1 MKKTLM
7 LLAALICC
15 GTTRGQL
22 PPGQTLADVLRDTDV
37 VAVVSV
43 TNVEKSIVTNAGK
56 REVTTVVAN
65 AAVERVLKGNPLKS
79 IRIQEEVGE
88 PPFSSGTPVTAVLAS
103 KTRMLVC
110 LKRTGDTYTA
120 SHRFG
125 LAPVYGSGSDARTTW
140 PACIPLDEAVA
151 NIQKTLKQ
159 K

>member
-1 MKKTLM
+1 MKTTLM
-7 LLAALICC
+7 FLAVMVYSGA
-15 GTTRGQL
+15 TSGQL
-22 PPGQTLADVLRDTDV
+22 PPGQTLADVLRDADV

-43 TNVEKSIVTNAGK
+43 TNVEKSVLTNIEK
-56 REVTTVVAN
+56 REVTTVIAN
-65 AAVERVLKGNPLKS
+65 AAVERILKGNPIKS

-88 PPFSSGTPVTAVLAS
+88 PLFSSGTPVSAVLAS

-110 LKRTGDTYTA
+110 LRRTGDTYTA

-125 LAPVYGSGSDARTTW
+125 LALVYGSGRDARTTW

-151 NIQKTLKQ
+151 NIQKALTQ

>member
-7 LLAALICC
+7 FLAVLVCSGAA
-15 GTTRGQL
+15 RGRL
-22 PPGQTLADVLRDTDV
+22 PPGQTLADVLRDADV

-43 TNVEKSIVTNAGK
+43 TNIEKSVVTNTGK

-88 PPFSSGTPVTAVLAS
+88 PPFSSGTPATAVLAS
-103 KTRMLVC
+103 KTRMLVW
-110 LKRTGDTYTA
+110 LRRTGDTYTA

-125 LAPVYGSGSDARTTW
+125 LSPVYGSGRDARTTW

-151 NIQKTLKQ
+151 NIQKALAQ

>member
-1 MKKTLM
+1 VKKTLM
-7 LLAALICC
+7 FLAVMVSC
-15 GTTRGQL
+15 GATRGQL
-22 PPGQTLADVLRDTDV
+22 PPGQTLADALRDADV

-43 TNVEKSIVTNAGK
+43 TNIEKSVVTNAGK

-65 AAVERVLKGNPLKS
+65 AAVERILKGNPFNS

-110 LKRTGDTYTA
+110 LKRTGDMYTA

-125 LAPVYGSGSDARTTW
+125 LAPVYGSGRDARTTW

-151 NIQKTLKQ
+151 NIRKVLAQK
-159 K
+159 

>member
-1 MKKTLM
+1 MKNALM
-7 LLAALICC
+7 FLAVLVCC
-15 GTTRGQL
+15 GAMRGQL
-22 PPGQTLADVLRDTDV
+22 PPGQTLADVLRNADV

-43 TNVEKSIVTNAGK
+43 TNVEKSLLTNAGK
-56 REVTTVVAN
+56 REVTAVVAN

-88 PPFSSGTPVTAVLAS
+88 PPFSSGTPATAVLAS

-110 LKRTGDTYTA
+110 LSRTGDMYTA

-125 LAPVYGSGSDARTTW
+125 LAPVYGSGRDARTTW

-151 NIQKTLKQ
+151 SIQKALAQ